1 MFANVS
7 ERLIER
13 RYSEWTTLS
22 SAVDDFME
30 YVLSVNGHSKIV
42 NESISK
48 YSNSKEVYESIIE
61 LSNGSRY
68 MVEINKILSW
78 KCTAIQCLGKKI

>member
-13 RYSEWTTLS
+13 RYSEW
-22 SAVDDFME
+22 SALDNVVNEFME
-30 YVLSVNGHSKIV
+30 YLLSVNGQSKIV

-61 LSNGSRY
+61 LSNGLRY
-68 MVEINKILSW
+68 MVEINKILNW
-78 KCTAIQCLGKKI
+78 ECTAIQCIGI

>member
-13 RYSEWTTLS
+13 RYSEWAALDS
-22 SAVDDFME
+22 VVNEFME
-30 YVLSVNGHSKIV
+30 HLLSINGQSKIV

-68 MVEINKILSW
+68 MIEIDKILNW
-78 KCTAIQCLGKKI
+78 KCTAIQCIGR

>member
-1 MFANVS
+1 MFSNVS

-13 RYSEWTTLS
+13 RYSEW
-22 SAVDDFME
+22 SALDSVVNEFME
-30 YVLSVNGHSKIV
+30 YLLSVNGQSKIV

-68 MVEINKILSW
+68 MVEINKILNW
-78 KCTAIQCLGKKI
+78 KCTAIQCIGI

>member
-13 RYSEWTTLS
+13 QYSEWGTLDS
-22 SAVDDFME
+22 VVNEFME
-30 YVLSVNGHSKIV
+30 YLLSVNGQLKIV

-68 MVEINKILSW
+68 MIEINKILSW
-78 KCTAIQCLGKKI
+78 KCTAIRCIGR